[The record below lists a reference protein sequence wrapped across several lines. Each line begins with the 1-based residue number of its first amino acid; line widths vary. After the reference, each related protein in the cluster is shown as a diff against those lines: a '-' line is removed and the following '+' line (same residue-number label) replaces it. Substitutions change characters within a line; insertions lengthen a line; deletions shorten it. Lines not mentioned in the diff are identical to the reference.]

1 MRYGFIIPGGGVR
14 DIVELGREA
23 EAAGWDA
30 VFYWDGDWGVSP
42 WVTLGA
48 IAAHTERIRLG
59 AVLHPLPWRRP
70 WLLARDIATLD
81 QLSGGRAVLPI
92 GLGAVHDPE
101 WAAGSTRTG
110 EVIDRKV
117 RAQLMDEGLDV
128 IDGLWSGEPFTYDG
142 QFYHLRDATLDPTP
156 VQRPRVP
163 IWVVAAWPR
172 MKSMRRVLRCDGILV
187 SDEWTPDDLRAM
199 RAFVEEHR
207 GLDTPFDVVMEGSPR
222 GGDPQETA
230 SAVRAWAERGV
241 TWWLEAMWSEPNS
254 TEDVRARIRQ
264 GPPRV
269 KQSRDGDPV

>member
-14 DIVELGREA
+14 DIVELGRDA
-23 EAAGWDA
+23 DAAGWDA
-30 VFYWDGDWGVSP
+30 VFYWEGDWGVSP
-42 WVTLGA
+42 WVALGA
-48 IAAHTERIRLG
+48 IASHTERIRLG

-101 WAAGSTRTG
+101 WAAGATRTG
-110 EVIDRKV
+110 EVVDRKV

-142 QFYHLRDATLDPTP
+142 THYHLRDATLDPTP

-172 MKSMRRVLRCDGILV
+172 MKTMRRVLRCDGILV
-187 SDEWTPDDLRAM
+187 SDDWTPEDLWDM
-199 RAFVEEHR
+199 RTYVQEHR
-207 GLDTPFDVVMEGSPR
+207 TLDSPFDIVMEGSPR
-222 GGDPQETA
+222 GDDPQQTA
-230 SAVRAWAERGV
+230 SAVRAWAEQGV
-241 TWWLEAMWSEPNS
+241 TWWLEAMWSEPNG

-264 GPPRV
+264 GPPHFE
-269 KQSRDGDPV
+269 